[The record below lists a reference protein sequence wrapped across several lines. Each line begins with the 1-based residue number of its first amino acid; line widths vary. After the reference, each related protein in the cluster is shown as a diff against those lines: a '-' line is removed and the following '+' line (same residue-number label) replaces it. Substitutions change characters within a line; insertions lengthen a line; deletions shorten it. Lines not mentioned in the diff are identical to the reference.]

1 MYHDAYGKEKF
12 ELMKQD
18 IPFMEIMS
26 ESEEYDI
33 FNTEAIKDFI
43 DFKWAKIGR
52 NHHTTG
58 GIVHLIYILYL
69 AFYVNHVYIDAAIQK
84 DPNDKAPKGN
94 PASYIFAVSIIYPA
108 GYEFIQLYQY
118 GPLRYFSDSGNIQT
132 IIFIITGILNTVLH
146 LTRDPYKFE

>member
-43 DFKWAKIGR
+43 ISSG
-52 NHHTTG
+52 
-58 GIVHLIYILYL
+58 LILE
-69 AFYVNHVYIDAAIQK
+69 
-84 DPNDKAPKGN
+84 G
-94 PASYIFAVSIIYPA
+94 
-108 GYEFIQLYQY
+108 
-118 GPLRYFSDSGNIQT
+118 T
-132 IIFIITGILNTVLH
+132 IILRVELFI
-146 LTRDPYKFE
+146 